1 MAFKLQ
7 NRLVGV
13 TILVASVIIF
23 LSSVIDGKKKS
34 YEDNFV
40 AIPIR
45 PEPITHTLVIENNNS
60 ALIEENRVTDSQQ
73 SVTMDNDLN
82 KPSTTVAKNNDWQ
95 VEEVAQAVTV
105 AKKSIPVQPKK
116 QIIQV
121 PDSAWT
127 IQLGAFQNASNINA
141 LLKQL
146 REAGFQAHT
155 VPVVVKDGVLTRVFV
170 GPDVSEKRLKE
181 QLPKLK
187 KLTKL
192 NGKVLPF
199 KATKS

>member
-1 MAFKLQ
+1 VTSKFK

-13 TILVASVIIF
+13 TILCASAIIF
-23 LSSVIDGKKKS
+23 LPAVIDGEKNT
-34 YEDNFV
+34 YEEEFV
-40 AIPIR
+40 STPIR
-45 PEPITHTLVIENNNS
+45 PEPITHSLVAQNNKSTLQDESN
-60 ALIEENRVTDSQQ
+60 LTDSQQ
-73 SVTMDNDLN
+73 SEIVVNDVN
-82 KPSTTVAKNNDWQ
+82 MTTEAVAKNDDWQ

-105 AKKSIPVQPKK
+105 AKANIPVQQKTQK
-116 QIIQV
+116 IQV
-121 PDSAWT
+121 PDNAWT

-155 VPVVVKDGVLTRVFV
+155 VPVEVKDGVLTRVFV

-181 QLPKLK
+181 QLPRLK